1 MHVSI
6 CTGGDRVTPS
16 VQRAVVSAV
25 AEAESSTAVSDADP
39 SLLHMPHLEVAT
51 EQKST
56 PG

>member
-1 MHVSI
+1 MYVSV

-16 VQRAVVSAV
+16 VQRAVASAV

-51 EQKST
+51 EQEST